1 MVDQNNS
8 SQVTGD
14 QCCTF
19 WISGQL
25 FGVDILD
32 VREINADFSCTPIFH
47 APQEVKGY
55 VNIRGQIY
63 LILDISL
70 MLGFEAN
77 NSLEHKQLVIFKHS
91 VGEPFGI
98 LVDKVGDV
106 ININPDQIE
115 KNHHENNIN
124 TGEDHRILSHELI
137 KGVCKLTD
145 KLLILLKSE
154 SLLESVGKLEN

>member
-1 MVDQNNS
+1 MVHQNS
-8 SQVTGD
+8 LSHIKGS

-32 VREINADFSCTPIFH
+32 VREINADFTCTPIFH
-47 APQEVKGY
+47 APKEVKGY

-70 MLGFEAN
+70 MLGFERN
-77 NSLEHKQLVIFKHS
+77 DSLAHKQLVIFKHS

-106 ININPDQIE
+106 TNVNPDQIE
-115 KNHHENNIN
+115 EKNYENESHTN
-124 TGEDHRILSHELI
+124 EDHRILSHELI

-154 SLLESVGKLEN
+154 SLLESVGTLEE

>member
-1 MVDQNNS
+1 MDSKPS
-8 SQVTGD
+8 SRIKGD

-47 APQEVKGY
+47 APKEVKGY

-63 LILDISL
+63 LILDMSL

-77 NSLEHKQLVIFKHS
+77 TSLTHKQLVIFKHS

-106 ININPDQIE
+106 ITIDPEQIE
-115 KNHHENNIN
+115 ENHHENKVN
-124 TGEDHRILSHELI
+124 TGEDQRILSHELI
-137 KGVCKLTD
+137 KGVCKLSD

-154 SLLESVGKLEN
+154 SLLESVGKIIPD